1 MNRKKNNKKN
11 YFYIIIL
18 LLLKIYMIHISPLI
32 NFLIFHLINNKF
44 DLKKFLRFNP
54 KTLKKFIFFIKKSKY
69 NNF

>member
-1 MNRKKNNKKN
+1 
-11 YFYIIIL
+11 
-18 LLLKIYMIHISPLI
+18 MIHISPLI